1 VGPIGTLRRQGSA
14 QEDTDFGLAD
24 IDLVSQEVDVV
35 SVPRKLR
42 ISSVLGSSFRQA
54 AARPLSR
61 SSGDLPVALRRGAG
75 LAGALGCNPSS
86 APATRRVA
94 CWGSWPKPPILC
106 TNDEV
111 PLSPYTDHGDSEA

>member
-42 ISSVLGSSFRQA
+42 ISSGLGSSFGQA
-54 AARPLSR
+54 AVRPLSR
-61 SSGDLPVALRRGAG
+61 SSGDLPVALRPGAG
-75 LAGALGCNPSS
+75 LAGALGAISRRKSNYGLRRKYSAYPSQDKSTCKRLAEAPIEGGNP
-86 APATRRVA
+86 
-94 CWGSWPKPPILC
+94 
-106 TNDEV
+106 
-111 PLSPYTDHGDSEA
+111 